1 MSQRTR
7 ALVALVASIAL
18 LVGSGVAW
26 AMARSSGVGTDLEQV
41 TVARVAADS
50 AASRGPQRPATPAA
64 QDTAAQDGE
73 QAAGSDAAEA
83 TSRPGIDIP
92 VVDATE
98 IVIPEPVAPPR
109 ELRVDSVGIS
119 MPIAATGVAQ
129 DGQMELPED
138 PQVIGWYQF
147 GASPGDRRG
156 STVLGG
162 HVDSVSGGVG
172 PLARLA
178 SVEVGDTVTVT
189 DSDGQPVRY
198 RVDTVQRITKAAL
211 PVDTL
216 FRPNGPHQLAVV
228 TCGGQYIPEAGGYED
243 NIVVIAT
250 PVDR

>member
-26 AMARSSGVGTDLEQV
+26 SMGRSSGVGTDLEQV

-50 AASRGPQRPATPAA
+50 AASRGPQRPTAPTSQAGA
-64 QDTAAQDGE
+64 QT
-73 QAAGSDAAEA
+73 SDRNSSDDAV
-83 TSRPGIDIP
+83 RPGIDIP

-98 IVIPEPVAPPR
+98 IVIPDPVAPPLR
-109 ELRVDSVGIS
+109 LRVDSVGID

-129 DGQMELPED
+129 DGQMELPDD
-138 PQVIGWYQF
+138 PQEIGWYQF

-156 STVLGG
+156 SAVLGG
-162 HVDSVSGGVG
+162 HVDSVAGGIG

-178 SVEVGDTVTVT
+178 SVQVGDTVTVAG
-189 DSDGQPVRY
+189 SDGAPVDY
-198 RVDTVQRITKAAL
+198 RVENVQRITKAAL

-216 FRPNGPHQLAVV
+216 FRPGGRHQLAVV

-250 PVDR
+250 PVER